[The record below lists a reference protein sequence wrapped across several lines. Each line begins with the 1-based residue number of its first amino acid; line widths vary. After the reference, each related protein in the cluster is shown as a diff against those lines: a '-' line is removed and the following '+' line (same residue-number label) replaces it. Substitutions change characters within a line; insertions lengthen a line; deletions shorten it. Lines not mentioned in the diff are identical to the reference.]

1 MHPTQRPTDSQQQPS
16 MDYPLT
22 PPHAIAP
29 HPGYLPHGVP
39 YPPMPPGPMAPYL
52 PTAQGY
58 GQQYQVWPTYAPYF
72 THPTTPVPN
81 AAPMPVPPHAASG
94 MGGPMSVPPP
104 ATPVGG
110 PHRIPK
116 HYVNSQRGPGVWEFD
131 VSVIS
136 SEAKSVFQAHSA
148 MGWEEFRKEVLKR
161 LRDTVLPVQL
171 AFRVSGVSGK
181 LSYLNDEADWESALN
196 SINTKITTA
205 RKNAVS
211 LEVRN
216 IAKPSSKAS
225 KASSARGKRRREDD
239 APPPMSEE
247 QGAWHTA
254 FKELD
259 NALKCEAHGGH
270 CFVDRTGGRDNH
282 QRLDHKIM
290 SLWAKK
296 MSLNEATIYTPPN
309 MKGFDRSSTKKP
321 RHSRGTPEVHVAVNI
336 ASPVPATGAS
346 VTSVVSDTHQDNCR
360 PTSVSNVAHPTP
372 PATNHLNPPV
382 RMLLELM
389 DLHDPALDFKYVD
402 LESELVEFGMKG
414 VMDVYK
420 MPQVLLASF
429 GCLGKEGT
437 RSLHAYVRKWLLPL
451 IQPEGEGRVVGGKR
465 EDAAVKVTE
474 VGHVT
479 GDRKGKGRLLKE
491 ESRDVII
498 VWSSDEDKDEEGEQ
512 GTQGMDD
519 KNGSPPIEVLKNE
532 DDEDEDNAAT
542 DTSESFIDEL

>member
-1 MHPTQRPTDSQQQPS
+1 MSHIKDQVIDVTDKEEEERKN
-16 MDYPLT
+16 DLER
-22 PPHAIAP
+22 
-29 HPGYLPHGVP
+29 
-39 YPPMPPGPMAPYL
+39 
-52 PTAQGY
+52 
-58 GQQYQVWPTYAPYF
+58 
-72 THPTTPVPN
+72 
-81 AAPMPVPPHAASG
+81 
-94 MGGPMSVPPP
+94 
-104 ATPVGG
+104 
-110 PHRIPK
+110 RI
-116 HYVNSQRGPGVWEFD
+116 
-131 VSVIS
+131 
-136 SEAKSVFQAHSA
+136 
-148 MGWEEFRKEVLKR
+148 M
-161 LRDTVLPVQL
+161 T
-171 AFRVSGVSGK
+171 FRVSGVSGK

-196 SINTKITTA
+196 SVNTKITMA

-259 NALKCEAHGGH
+259 KALKPQ
-270 CFVDRTGGRDNH
+270 DNVF
-282 QRLDHKIM
+282 
-290 SLWAKK
+290 
-296 MSLNEATIYTPPN
+296 SLNEATIYTPPN

-346 VTSVVSDTHQDNCR
+346 VTSVVSDTHQDDCR
-360 PTSVSNVAHPTP
+360 PTMISNVAHPTP

-389 DLHDPALDFKYVD
+389 DLHDLALDFKYID

-429 GCLGKEGT
+429 GCLGKEGA

-451 IQPEGEGRVVGGKR
+451 IQPEGEGRAVGGKR
-465 EDAAVKVTE
+465 EDAMVKVTE

-479 GDRKGKGRLLKE
+479 GDKKSKGRLLKE

-498 VWSSDEDKDEEGEQ
+498 VWSSDEDEDEEGEQ

-532 DDEDEDNAAT
+532 EDEDEDDAVT
-542 DTSESFIDEL
+542 DTSESFVDEL